1 MLIKIRS
8 VGKKFEFDEDYV
20 CSVLSF
26 RKVFEELG
34 APGIAYVAFMSDCD
48 NELYCYLDSDLRDIK
63 ARQSTGLTVAQVS
76 TKEIAAAIKEYQ
88 SIHLAN
94 PYTRM
99 KKAVD
104 ESIKKISAHMESK
117 NKNTKLKDDDI
128 TSLLKMI
135 EQGPKI
141 LESRE
146 KMNKLA
152 EQEQNKI
159 GRVKAGATLTL
170 SEERIRNRQQ

>member
-20 CSVLSF
+20 CSILSF

-48 NELYCYLDSDLRDIK
+48 NELYCYLDADIRDIK

-76 TKEIAAAIKEYQ
+76 TKDIAAAIKEYSVIQ
-88 SIHLAN
+88 LAN

-99 KKAVD
+99 KKAID
-104 ESIKKISAHMESK
+104 DSIKKISAHMETK
-117 NKNTKLKDDDI
+117 NKKSKFDDEDMS
-128 TSLLKMI
+128 SLMKMI
-135 EQGPKI
+135 EQSPKI

-159 GRVKAGATLTL
+159 GRVKAGAVL
-170 SEERIRNRQQ
+170 SVAEERIRGKQQ